1 MTTLHQ
7 LTLQVPQAQAAIFA
21 ALFEDDALAVT
32 VQAPP
37 RQALAEISVLYNM
50 PPAADAVTV
59 LLQDAAEQNKWAMPK
74 FIIAALAQ
82 EDWLQRVAQATP
94 PRRIGRLLIHGAH
107 DKDKVTTAL
116 PRLQIEAATA
126 FGTGEHPS
134 TQMCLMLLQ
143 EVLQHRTPR
152 RALDVGC
159 GSGILALALARL
171 AHRRS
176 LAVDCDAESVRLTRE
191 NARINGLSHWV
202 TALPGAGYQP
212 SAVRRG
218 RPYDLVF
225 ANIFARP
232 LMALAVD
239 LRAHLAP
246 GGHAILAGLLTS
258 QALMVLA
265 AHRMQRLH
273 LVRQIRQGEWSALLL
288 KKGQRR

>member
-7 LTLQVPQAQAAIFA
+7 LTLQVPQGQAAVFAAIF
-21 ALFEDDALAVT
+21 EDEALAVT

-37 RQALAEISVLYNM
+37 REAMAEINVLYDM
-50 PPAADAVTV
+50 PPAAEVVTV
-59 LLQDAAEQNKWAMPK
+59 RLQDLAEQNKWAMPK
-74 FIIAALAQ
+74 FIIAPLAQ
-82 EDWLQRVAQATP
+82 EDWLQKVAQATP

-107 DKDKVTTAL
+107 DKDKVTAAL

-143 EVLQHRTPR
+143 EVLQHRMPR

-171 AHRRS
+171 AHRRC

-191 NARINGLSHWV
+191 NGRINGLSRWV
-202 TALPGAGYQP
+202 TALPGEGYQP
-212 SAVRRG
+212 YAVRRG

-232 LMALAVD
+232 LMALAVE

-258 QALMVLA
+258 QAPMVLA
-265 AHRMQRLH
+265 AHRLQRLH

-288 KKGQRR
+288 KKGQMR